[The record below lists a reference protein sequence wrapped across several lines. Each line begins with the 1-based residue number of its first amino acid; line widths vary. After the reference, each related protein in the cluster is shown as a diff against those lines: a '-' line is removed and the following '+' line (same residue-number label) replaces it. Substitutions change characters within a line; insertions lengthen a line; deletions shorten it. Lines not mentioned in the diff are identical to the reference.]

1 MNVTPTRDQ
10 ALANAR
16 RILDQARARRDSLP
30 IREAAE
36 QAAVG
41 SFRSADE
48 IELILRRLHRRA
60 ALAEQQRTPAAP
72 AAVAA

>member
-1 MNVTPTRDQ
+1 MITVTRDQ
-10 ALANAR
+10 AIANAR
-16 RILDQARARRDSLP
+16 RVLDRARARRDALP

-48 IELILRRLHRRA
+48 IELILRRLHREAR
-60 ALAEQQRTPAAP
+60 AEQAPASTAP
-72 AAVAA
+72 AARAA

>member
-1 MNVTPTRDQ
+1 MITVTREQ
-10 ALANAR
+10 AIANAR
-16 RILDQARARRDSLP
+16 RVLDRARARRDALP

-48 IELILRRLHRRA
+48 IELILRRLHRDARAEQATAPTAPVARA
-60 ALAEQQRTPAAP
+60 A
-72 AAVAA
+72 

>member
-1 MNVTPTRDQ
+1 MTTVTPREQ
-10 ALANAR
+10 AAVNAR
-16 RILDQARARRDSLP
+16 RVLDRARARRDALP

-48 IELILRRLHRRA
+48 IELILRRLHRAARSEQRA
-60 ALAEQQRTPAAP
+60 MPEAP

>member
-1 MNVTPTRDQ
+1 MSTVITREQ
-10 ALANAR
+10 AAANAR
-16 RILDQARARRDSLP
+16 RILDRARARRDSLP

-48 IELILRRLHRRA
+48 IELTLRRLRRA
-60 ALAEQQRTPAAP
+60 ALAEQATAPTAP
-72 AAVAA
+72 AVRAA